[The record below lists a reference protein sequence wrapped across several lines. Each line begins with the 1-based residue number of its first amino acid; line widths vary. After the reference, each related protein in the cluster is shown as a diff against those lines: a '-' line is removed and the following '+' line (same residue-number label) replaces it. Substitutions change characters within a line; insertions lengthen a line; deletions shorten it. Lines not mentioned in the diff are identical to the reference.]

1 MKINRINYE
10 LYFVAY
16 LDNNL
21 SRGDMLELMA
31 FLAQNPDLEEELN
44 LVKDIKLEP
53 ETICF
58 DAKNS
63 LKKKNEEIEISKEKF
78 DELCIGKIENT
89 LNKQEKIL
97 LEKHI
102 KLNPELEKEFKL
114 FELTIL
120 QPDLSVEFTSKES
133 LKRIELTTEQANQL
147 CIGYI
152 ENNLN
157 EAEEKQFNSLLN
169 QSREFKKEY
178 ELYNLTVL
186 KPDNSIIFANKKALK
201 RSVLSPYIKGVFKI
215 SSVAA
220 AAMIL
225 MLIILQIYNNN
236 NKSNNT
242 KIYANSKYIKK
253 TNTIKNNKSDSYQI
267 EKNKINNTF
276 IASSKVIN
284 KNNITNNNNKFKNND
299 TIIKIANNNDIIKPD
314 SSIIN
319 NNLNNIAIEPENNS
333 LTNNKFD
340 SERIKINKYLDTT
353 LNAVFENSKYSHFRD
368 MTNNVPYNSI
378 TASNSLFSNIGVWDV
393 IKASTNGINYITGS
407 QIEIENNTDKK
418 KHLKHFSLKIGKIA
432 FARTVHK

>member
-21 SRGDMLELMA
+21 SHSDMLELMA
-31 FLAQNPDLEEELN
+31 FLVQNPDLEEELN

-63 LKKKNEEIEISKEKF
+63 LKKKNEEIEITKEKF

-89 LNKQEKIL
+89 LNKEEKIL
-97 LEKHI
+97 LERYI

-201 RSVLSPYIKGVFKI
+201 RSVLSPYIKGVYKI

-253 TNTIKNNKSDSYQI
+253 TNTIKNNQI

-276 IASSKVIN
+276 IASSKVIK
-284 KNNITNNNNKFKNND
+284 KNILTNNNNKFKNND

-314 SSIIN
+314 SFIIN
-319 NNLNNIAIEPENNS
+319 NNLNNIAIEPANNS
-333 LTNNKFD
+333 LTNNESD
-340 SERIKINKYLDTT
+340 SYRIKTNKYLDTT

-393 IKASTNGINYITGS
+393 IKAGTNGINYITGS
-407 QIEIENNTDKK
+407 KIEVENNADKK
-418 KHLKHFSLKIGKIA
+418 KKLKHFSLKIGKIA

>member
-1 MKINRINYE
+1 
-10 LYFVAY
+10 
-16 LDNNL
+16 
-21 SRGDMLELMA
+21 MLELMA
-31 FLAQNPDLEEELN
+31 FLVQNPDLEEELN

-63 LKKKNEEIEISKEKF
+63 LKKKNEEIEITKEKF

-89 LNKQEKIL
+89 LNKEEKIL
-97 LEKHI
+97 LERYI

-201 RSVLSPYIKGVFKI
+201 RSVLSPYIKGVYKI

-253 TNTIKNNKSDSYQI
+253 TNTIKNNQI

-276 IASSKVIN
+276 IASSKVIK
-284 KNNITNNNNKFKNND
+284 KNILTNNNNKFKNND

-314 SSIIN
+314 SFIIN
-319 NNLNNIAIEPENNS
+319 NNLNNIAIEPANNS
-333 LTNNKFD
+333 LTNNESD
-340 SERIKINKYLDTT
+340 SYRIKTNKYLDTT

-393 IKASTNGINYITGS
+393 IKAGTNGINYITGS
-407 QIEIENNTDKK
+407 KIEVENNADKK
-418 KHLKHFSLKIGKIA
+418 KKLKHFSLKIGKIA

>member
-89 LNKQEKIL
+89 LNKEEKIL

-133 LKRIELTTEQANQL
+133 LKRIELTT
-147 CIGYI
+147 
-152 ENNLN
+152 
-157 EAEEKQFNSLLN
+157 
-169 QSREFKKEY
+169 
-178 ELYNLTVL
+178 
-186 KPDNSIIFANKKALK
+186 
-201 RSVLSPYIKGVFKI
+201 
-215 SSVAA
+215 
-220 AAMIL
+220 
-225 MLIILQIYNNN
+225 
-236 NKSNNT
+236 
-242 KIYANSKYIKK
+242 
-253 TNTIKNNKSDSYQI
+253 
-267 EKNKINNTF
+267 
-276 IASSKVIN
+276 
-284 KNNITNNNNKFKNND
+284 
-299 TIIKIANNNDIIKPD
+299 
-314 SSIIN
+314 
-319 NNLNNIAIEPENNS
+319 
-333 LTNNKFD
+333 
-340 SERIKINKYLDTT
+340 
-353 LNAVFENSKYSHFRD
+353 
-368 MTNNVPYNSI
+368 
-378 TASNSLFSNIGVWDV
+378 
-393 IKASTNGINYITGS
+393 
-407 QIEIENNTDKK
+407 
-418 KHLKHFSLKIGKIA
+418 
-432 FARTVHK
+432 